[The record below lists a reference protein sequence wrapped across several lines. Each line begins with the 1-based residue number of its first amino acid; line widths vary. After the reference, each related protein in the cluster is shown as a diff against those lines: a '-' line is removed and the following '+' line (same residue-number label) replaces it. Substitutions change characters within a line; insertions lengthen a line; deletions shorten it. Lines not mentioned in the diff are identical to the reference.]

1 MDNGK
6 LPGGY
11 DHNYVLGETKEMR
24 KAAEIYSDKTG
35 RVMTTYTDMPA
46 IQFYISGGL
55 GGETGKGGK
64 EMFKN
69 QASALK
75 ASSAPTHP
83 TILSSSPLAFI
94 RQGSSTTLL
103 PYISFSVK

>member
-1 MDNGK
+1 MTITMF
-6 LPGGY
+6 
-11 DHNYVLGETKEMR
+11 LGETKEMR
-24 KAAEIYSDKTG
+24 KAVEIYSDKTG

-69 QASALK
+69 QGFCLESQFCPDSTQQASVQAHLR
-75 ASSAPTHP
+75 
-83 TILSSSPLAFI
+83 L
-94 RQGSSTTLL
+94 
-103 PYISFSVK
+103 